1 MNPKAHSA
9 TPIRALLMLSASHAV
24 SDPTGP
30 KVPRYLQLSQW
41 VSCNGLMKKSLS
53 YLSLVQELEDS
64 CPVCVRP
71 YNHGTSWDSGQ
82 VAGSPLCYI
91 SRAAVA
97 AQKLEVLGAKL
108 LGPSRKSS
116 SWKQTENADKMDIRQ
131 GWYFWLQVCFKHYI
145 HMRSRIQL
153 SWASLKYC
161 WLYNVS
167 YACTS
172 SFRLIS
178 PTRYTA

>member
-1 MNPKAHSA
+1 
-9 TPIRALLMLSASHAV
+9 MLNASHTP
-24 SDPTGP
+24 SDPTEL

-41 VSCNGLMKKSLS
+41 VSSNGLIKKKSLS

-97 AQKLEVLGAKL
+97 AQKLEVLGAEL

-116 SWKQTENADKMDIRQ
+116 SISIFRHGAVLHKSNFSGTFSQTPE
-131 GWYFWLQVCFKHYI
+131 
-145 HMRSRIQL
+145 
-153 SWASLKYC
+153 
-161 WLYNVS
+161 
-167 YACTS
+167 
-172 SFRLIS
+172 S
-178 PTRYTA
+178 PTVVIVLLL

>member
-1 MNPKAHSA
+1 MNPKTRST
-9 TPIRALLMLSASHAV
+9 TPIRALPMLNASHTP
-24 SDPTGP
+24 SDPTEL

-41 VSCNGLMKKSLS
+41 VSSNGLIKKKSLS

-97 AQKLEVLGAKL
+97 AQKLEVLGAEL

-116 SWKQTENADKMDIRQ
+116 S
-131 GWYFWLQVCFKHYI
+131 
-145 HMRSRIQL
+145 
-153 SWASLKYC
+153 
-161 WLYNVS
+161 
-167 YACTS
+167 
-172 SFRLIS
+172 
-178 PTRYTA
+178 